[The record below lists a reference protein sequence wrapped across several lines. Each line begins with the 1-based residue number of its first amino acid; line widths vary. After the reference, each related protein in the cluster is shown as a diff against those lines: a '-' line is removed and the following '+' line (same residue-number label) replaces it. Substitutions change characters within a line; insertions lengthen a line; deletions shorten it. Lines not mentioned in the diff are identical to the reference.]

1 MSPTILVIDD
11 SADDQ
16 ILYQRAF
23 RNGDRDFRLEMAASS
38 DAGYAYLADAG
49 RPDLILL
56 DYNLPDMDG
65 LGFMQRLPQ
74 YADTPI
80 PIVMLTGE
88 SSAAVAVEAM
98 KYGAADYLV
107 KDTAGIYLRL
117 LPTVVDRAM
126 TASAQRAQT
135 LRLQQETE
143 ALLRRNRA
151 LMKSARD
158 GIHVM
163 DVDGNLVEAND
174 AFYRLLG
181 YAPEEAPRLNVAD
194 WNAQWTAEE
203 LREKFRSMV
212 GKSAVFETRHRRR
225 DGTLIDVEI
234 STSGVEI
241 DGQLLFFATSRDI
254 TERKQAEAILRL
266 HKQVIDTSIDG
277 FWVTDLQGKLLEANE
292 AYARISGYPL
302 EELMHMHISQLE
314 AKEQGAEVR
323 AHIARVIAQGHDR
336 FETRHRRK
344 DGHEIDIEISVTY
357 MAEAQRMVVFCRD
370 IGERKRAE
378 RAQQRNE
385 ANLRALLDN
394 SPYLTWLKDAEGRY
408 ITINKAFADYL
419 GLDDVAQAAGRTDLD
434 LQPKALA
441 EKYRA
446 DDAEVMAQRRQK
458 HVEESAFDGKTTH
471 WVETWKTPII
481 DVLGNV
487 LGTAGFARDITERKE
502 AELAMLRES
511 ESEHRRAEK
520 LAQQFGQVLQSS
532 FNEIYLFDAGTLRF
546 LETSAGAEDNLGYSA
561 EEMEG
566 LTPLDIDP
574 AHTRESFGALLAPLR
589 DGDRQ
594 FLLYETEH
602 RRKDGTA
609 YPAEVRMQFM
619 GGPQPMFLAIVQDIA
634 GRKRAEAE
642 LHRLNRAQ
650 RLLSDCNAALV
661 HAAEEGPL
669 LESICRL
676 VVATGGYHMAWIGM
690 AEQDAQQT
698 VRPVAQSGFEEGYLE
713 GANISWGD
721 TERGR
726 GPIGIAI
733 RTGMAQVNQDF
744 LSNPLLSLWREA
756 ALARGYR
763 SSIALPLMA
772 EGRAFAVLTIY
783 SSVADSFHSE
793 EQALLEELADN
804 LAYGVSALRLRVAHD
819 RATEALRR
827 SAQEIE
833 GLYNLAPCGYH
844 SLDAD
849 GIVRS
854 INDTELS
861 WLGYAREEV
870 VGKMR
875 FTDLISPARIPEFH
889 ETFSQLKRRGYVRD
903 IENLQRRKDGSLFPV
918 LINATAMYDADGNY
932 LTSRSTVVDISRR
945 KQAEERLREN
955 DIRLRALVGNLPG
968 TVFEMTRDGAGNV
981 SLPYVSEGA
990 ASLFGVTAGELMGRP
1005 ELLRGCVDAEDAPG
1019 FDAGLARS
1027 ARTLAAW
1034 DWEGRINTAAQRGKW
1049 LSLRATPRR
1058 LDDGTVVWGGVI
1070 LNITQCKRAE
1080 IELVKSQKLLRELVV
1095 QGERVRDDERKR
1107 IARELHDELGQL
1119 LTALRTNVALMRIR
1133 LGDGD
1138 AELQNIVGRVNGLL
1152 EQSIRCTRHV
1162 VTNLRPAALDMGI
1175 VPAIRWLCDEF
1186 STHSGTPCVL
1196 QADEAEV
1203 SLDEALEMTVFRVV
1217 QEALTNASRYAEAG
1231 RVEVS
1236 IVQQDG
1242 SLSVT
1247 VTDDGKGFDSL
1258 DRAKPT
1264 SFGLLGMRE
1273 RAIALG
1279 AMLSIDS
1286 APGQGTRISFVV
1298 PDPGTKGDKP

>member
-23 RNGDRDFRLEMAASS
+23 RNGGRDFRLEMAASS
-38 DAGYAYLADAG
+38 DAGFAYLADAG

-88 SSAAVAVEAM
+88 NNATVAVEVM
-98 KYGAADYLV
+98 KAGAADYLV

-117 LPTVVDRAM
+117 LPTVVDRVLS
-126 TASAQRAQT
+126 ASAQRAET
-135 LRLQQETE
+135 RRLQQESE
-143 ALLRRNRA
+143 ALLHRNRA
-151 LMKSARD
+151 LMKSAKD

-174 AFYRLLG
+174 AFYRILG
-181 YAPEEAPRLNVAD
+181 YAPEDAPKLNVAD

-203 LREKFRSMV
+203 LRARFRAMV

-225 DGTLIDVEI
+225 DGTLIDVEV
-234 STSGVEI
+234 STAGVEI
-241 DGQLLFFATSRDI
+241 DGQQLFFASSRDI
-254 TERKQAEAILRL
+254 TERKKAESILRL

-277 FWVTDLQGKLLEANE
+277 FWVTDLQGNLLEANA
-292 AYARISGYPL
+292 AYARISGYAPD
-302 EELMHMHISQLE
+302 ELAGMHISRLE
-314 AKEQGAEVR
+314 AVEHGPEEVQ
-323 AHIARVIAQGHDR
+323 AHIARIIAQGYDR
-336 FETRHRRK
+336 FETRHRHR
-344 DGHEIDIEISVTY
+344 DGHEIDIEISTTY
-357 MAEAQRMVVFCRD
+357 MADAQRLVVFCRE

-378 RAQQRNE
+378 EELRRNE
-385 ANLRALLDN
+385 ANLRAILDN

-408 ITINKAFADYL
+408 ITINKVFADYL
-419 GLDDVAQAAGRTDLD
+419 RLEDAGQAAGKTDLD
-434 LQPKALA
+434 LQPRKLA

-446 DDAEVMAQRRQK
+446 DDAEVMAERRQR
-458 HVEESAFDGKTTH
+458 HVEESAFDGETEH

-481 DVLGNV
+481 DARGKV
-487 LGTAGFARDITERKE
+487 LGTAGFARDITERKR
-502 AELAMLRES
+502 AEQAMLREN
-511 ESEHRRAEK
+511 ETEHRRAEK
-520 LAQQFGQVLQSS
+520 LAQQFGHLLQSS

-546 LETSAGAEDNLGYSA
+546 IETSEGAENNLGYSA
-561 EEMEG
+561 EELEA
-566 LTPLDIDP
+566 LTPLDLYP
-574 AHTRESFGALLAPLR
+574 AHSEESFAALLAPLR
-589 DGDRQ
+589 DGERQ

-602 RRKDGTA
+602 RRKDGTT
-609 YPAEVRMQFM
+609 YPVEVRMQLM
-619 GGPQPMFLAIVQDIA
+619 DGTQFLSIVQDIG

-642 LHRLNRAQ
+642 LHRLNRAL
-650 RLLSDCNAALV
+650 RMLSDCNAALV
-661 HAAEEGPL
+661 HAEDEGPL
-669 LESICRL
+669 LENICRL
-676 VVATGGYHMAWIGM
+676 VVDTGGYHMAWIGM
-690 AEQDAQQT
+690 AEEDAEKT
-698 VRPVAQSGFEEGYLE
+698 VRPVAQCGFEAGYLE
-713 GANISWGD
+713 GANIGWGD

-733 RTGMAQVNQDF
+733 RTGVAQVNQDF
-744 LSNPLLSLWREA
+744 LTNPLLALWRDA

-763 SSIALPLMA
+763 SSIALPLKA
-772 EGRAFAVLTIY
+772 GGRTFAVLAIY
-783 SSVADSFHSE
+783 SSLADSFNSQE
-793 EQALLEELADN
+793 VALLEELADN
-804 LAYGVSALRLRVAHD
+804 LAYGVSALRLRIAHD
-819 RATEALRR
+819 RAMETLRR

-833 GLYNLAPCGYH
+833 SLYNLAPCGYH

-849 GIVRS
+849 GIVRG
-854 INDTELS
+854 INDTELA
-861 WLGYAREEV
+861 WMGYARDEV

-875 FTDLISPARIPEFH
+875 FTDLISPAHIPDCH
-889 ETFSQLKRRGYVRD
+889 VAFSQLKRQGVVSD
-903 IENLQRRKDGSLFPV
+903 FESVQMRKDGSLFPV
-918 LINATAMYDADGNY
+918 LINATAIYDADGNY
-932 LTSRSTVVDISRR
+932 LTSRSTVVDISKR
-945 KQAEERLREN
+945 KQAEEMLRRN
-955 DIRLRALVGNLPG
+955 DMRLRALVGNLPG
-968 TVFEMTRDGAGNV
+968 TVFEMMADENGAV

-990 ASLFGVTAGELMGRP
+990 AALFGVTADELMGRP
-1005 ELLRGCVDAEDAPG
+1005 ELLRGSVDAEDASG
-1019 FDAGLARS
+1019 FDASLAGS
-1027 ARTLAAW
+1027 ARTLRTW
-1034 DWEGRINTAAQRGKW
+1034 DWEGRINTAEQRGKW

-1058 LDDGTVVWGGVI
+1058 LDDGAIVWGGVI

-1080 IELVKSQKLLRELVV
+1080 LELVKSQQLLRNLVV
-1095 QGERVRDDERKR
+1095 QGEVVRDDERKR

-1133 LGDGD
+1133 LGERD
-1138 AELQNIVGRVNGLL
+1138 AELQAIVGRVNGLL
-1152 EQSIRCTRHV
+1152 DQSIRCTRHV
-1162 VTNLRPAALDMGI
+1162 VSNLRPAALDMGVI
-1175 VPAIRWLCDEF
+1175 PAIRWLCDEF
-1186 STHSGTPCVL
+1186 STHTGTPCVL

-1231 RVEVS
+1231 RVEVA
-1236 IVQQDG
+1236 IGREDG
-1242 SLSVT
+1242 HLFVT

-1286 APGQGTRISFVV
+1286 APGQGTRISFAV
-1298 PDPGTKGDKP
+1298 PGPETKGDKP